1 LSFFADR
8 AAIDTA
14 APDNRCTGTYTFELS
29 QLPPW
34 MGFGKRAGRA
44 VVRGVM
50 RKTPLQEKLN
60 ETEWAR
66 QHAAFP
72 GYFSVSLLTPLW

>member
-1 LSFFADR
+1 
-8 AAIDTA
+8 
-14 APDNRCTGTYTFELS
+14 
-29 QLPPW
+29 

-60 ETEWAR
+60 ETAWAR